1 MFESNMTELVEKQL
15 VVKMIKS
22 VELVLEMLESNMT
35 EPME

>member
-1 MFESNMTELVEKQL
+1 MLELEKQL
-15 VVKMIKS
+15 VVKMIEP

>member
-1 MFESNMTELVEKQL
+1 MTELVEKQL